1 MSGLATQ
8 EITHDRGLGSAYE
21 RYCFYQ
27 LVDAWRT
34 RYEIETALEGPIDGM
49 AGVSGVHCVG
59 LARRGVK
66 VTTALPTESKAE
78 SARVVYKRSAPAAD
92 VDVRVVTNPM
102 DARDLPP
109 SDLVIAYHSLPL
121 VDDWRAYLKTLAG
134 LAKKLLVVTV
144 CNPDNWGVAVIRTIG
159 RMRGITGLEPPAVW
173 HKETLAPALWELGRV
188 REHVYFDAPWWPDL
202 QVSAGQS
209 LLDRAK
215 QLFKQRKKNVAFT
228 AVEEGA
234 KLAES
239 FVYGPECWPYFG
251 DDNWADE
258 LMPALLRHPGFD
270 GTKMKASHR
279 VAHLHG
285 FVVDMRPRT
294 PQARRRLAQV

>member
-21 RYCFYQ
+21 RWCFYQ
-27 LVDAWRT
+27 LVEGWRT
-34 RYEIETALEGPIDGM
+34 RYGIETALEGPIDGM

-66 VTTALPTESKAE
+66 VTAALPTESKAA
-78 SARVVYKRSAPAAD
+78 SARGVYARAGATA
-92 VDVRVVTNPM
+92 DVRVVDPS
-102 DARDLPP
+102 AAASLPP

-121 VDDWRAYLKTLAG
+121 VDDWRGYLRTLAG
-134 LAKKLLVVTV
+134 LAKKALVVTV
-144 CNPDNWGVAVIRTIG
+144 CNPDNWGVEVIRTIA
-159 RMRGITGLEPPAVW
+159 RLRGIKGMDPPDVW
-173 HKETLAPALWELGRV
+173 HKETLAPELWKIGRV

-209 LLDRAK
+209 LFDRAK
-215 QLFKQRKKNVAFT
+215 QLFRQKKKKVEFT
-228 AVEEGA
+228 ASEEGA
-234 KLAES
+234 KLAER
-239 FVYGPECWPYFG
+239 FVYGPENWPYFG
-251 DDNWADE
+251 DDAWETE

-270 GTKMKASHR
+270 GTKMRAANR

-285 FVVDMRPRT
+285 FVVDVRPRT
-294 PQARRRLAQV
+294 PQARRRLAQA